1 MLIQKRITGY
11 NGGFVSDSEYQ
22 CDMCHKPLKKQER
35 ILISTS
41 EIGKDKPIKKWD
53 LCENCM
59 KIIEKNVKIWYGK
72 IVNKK

>member
-1 MLIQKRITGY
+1 MLIEKGISSC
-11 NGGFVSDSEYQ
+11 NGIIINISKYK
-22 CDMCHKPLKKQER
+22 CDMCHKTLKKQER
-35 ILISTS
+35 ILVSTS
-41 EIGKDKPIKKWD
+41 EIGKDTLIKKWD